1 MVKLLT
7 VCATCGWDWLAWI
20 CFNCGGTT
28 PRKASQAVI
37 RRLRES
43 YEQRKQEPKTP

>member
-7 VCATCGWDWLAWI
+7 VCSLCGWDWLAWE
-20 CFNCGGTT
+20 CPNCGGTT
-28 PRKASQAVI
+28 PRKASQAVM

-43 YEQRKQEPKTP
+43 YEQRRKDE